1 MRLLGTKEI
10 MPNFDYITST
20 DFRNALSSDYDEMQ
34 RCAEV
39 GAWKS
44 AQVIAGSIVE
54 CLLIDYLTST
64 TNPSRPTK
72 DPLKMDLAEAVG
84 ICKNEEVLSD
94 RTADL
99 CSVVRSYRNLIHP
112 GRMVRLGEQAPSKT
126 TCNIAIGL
134 IELIVEEIAKT
145 RRASVGLTGEQ
156 ILSKIRRDAGCLSI
170 LKHLLSEVNENQRER
185 LLLEL
190 IPKAYFDA
198 HANSDY
204 FDDESPR
211 LAEAHRMILD
221 VGPDELKKKVAQE
234 FVRVLREEDGDRVST
249 YRDAFFRASDLESI
263 STDTNRAMAKEHLLG
278 MVGSIHTA
286 SSLRVIDGMA
296 GYLTK
301 ADVSKWLDPLV
312 RTVVSQTAKD
322 NIKTKARNEITGAF
336 IDTTR
341 EIDELIAARL
351 RIWIRTYEERQLG
364 EAAEIAKGLLEDVE
378 GAVPF

>member
-1 MRLLGTKEI
+1 
-10 MPNFDYITST
+10 MPNFDYITLT
-20 DFRNALSSDYDEMQ
+20 DFRNALCSDYDEMQ

-64 TNPSRPTK
+64 TNPTRSTK
-72 DPLKMDLAEAVG
+72 DPLKMDLVEAVG
-84 ICKNEEVLSD
+84 ICKNEGVLSD

-126 TCNIAIGL
+126 TCDIAIGL

-190 IPKAYFDA
+190 IPTAYFEA
-198 HANSDY
+198 RSNSDHFDF

-211 LAEAHRMILD
+211 LAESHRMILD

-234 FVRVLREEDGDRVST
+234 FVRVLREEDGQRVST
-249 YRDAFFRASDLESI
+249 YRDAFFRASDIKSI
-263 STDTNRAMAKEHLLG
+263 ATDTNRAMAKEHLLG

-301 ADVSKWLDPLV
+301 SDVNKWLDPLV

-322 NIKTKARNEITGAF
+322 NIKTRARNEITGAF
-336 IDTTR
+336 IETTR

-351 RIWIRTYEERQLG
+351 KTWIRTYEERQLG